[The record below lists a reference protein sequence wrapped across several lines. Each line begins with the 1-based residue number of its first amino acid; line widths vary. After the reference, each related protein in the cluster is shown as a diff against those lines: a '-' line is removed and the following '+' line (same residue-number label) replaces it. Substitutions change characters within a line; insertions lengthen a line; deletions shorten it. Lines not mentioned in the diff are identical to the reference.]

1 MYFYTLKELLN
12 MKDLVLNFPAQLRE
26 AIAIGEAAKVTPS
39 SVPVSN
45 VLVTGLGGSGI
56 GGTILAEIVAGQCK
70 VPVIVN
76 KDYSLP
82 AFVSSHTLVIIS
94 SYSGNT
100 EETIAAMAV
109 ALEKKA
115 KIVCITS
122 GGKVAQMAAE
132 NNLDLITIPGGMPP
146 RSCLGYSLTQLFY
159 VLHKMNLIDYSFR
172 AQLEFALNSMIDNR
186 ETIQREAMEL
196 AQFMAGKTPVI
207 YAADGYNGVATRFRQ
222 QINENSKMLCWHH
235 VLPEMN
241 HNELVGWADQHPE
254 CAVVMLRNSTDYFRT
269 QARMDISM
277 EVISAKTPST
287 MEVWSK
293 GDSMLERSLYLIHLT
308 DWTSCYLADLKQI
321 DAVEVNVINRL
332 KDALARI

>member
-1 MYFYTLKELLN
+1 

-82 AFVSSHTLVIIS
+82 AFASSHTMVIIS

-100 EETIAAMAV
+100 EETIAAMEA

-122 GGKVAQMAAE
+122 GGKVAQMAVE

-146 RSCLGYSLTQLFY
+146 R
-159 VLHKMNLIDYSFR
+159 
-172 AQLEFALNSMIDNR
+172 
-186 ETIQREAMEL
+186 
-196 AQFMAGKTPVI
+196 
-207 YAADGYNGVATRFRQ
+207 
-222 QINENSKMLCWHH
+222 
-235 VLPEMN
+235 
-241 HNELVGWADQHPE
+241 
-254 CAVVMLRNSTDYFRT
+254 
-269 QARMDISM
+269 
-277 EVISAKTPST
+277 
-287 MEVWSK
+287 
-293 GDSMLERSLYLIHLT
+293 
-308 DWTSCYLADLKQI
+308 
-321 DAVEVNVINRL
+321 
-332 KDALARI
+332 